1 MNCNFTKNYKALVF
15 VSILLTLAS
24 LSLIIKNKFNL
35 GIDFSGGIFLEVQK
49 SVNEENLQKLISN
62 YHGEVTNSDV
72 SHIIK
77 IKVQNVDHNAIIS
90 DLTSKIGDKNI
101 IRTDFIG
108 PKFGSQ
114 LVISSIYAIISGVFV
129 IFLYVWLKFSV
140 GFGLIASISL
150 IHDIIIVLAFI
161 SLIKFEM
168 NLIIV
173 SAILAI
179 IGYSVNDT
187 IVIFDRIRSLT
198 KKGSKY
204 ENVINNAMNMVIK
217 RSIITSF
224 VTMITIFPMCFIED
238 ISIREFTISVLFGI
252 AVGTYSSI
260 SFPIIF
266 HKYSLFQYKFK
277 EKIEK
282 KPTDFI

>member
-1 MNCNFTKNYKALVF
+1 MNFNFAKNYRILIF
-15 VSILLTLAS
+15 VSILLTIAS
-24 LSLIIKNKFNL
+24 IGVVIKNKFNL
-35 GIDFSGGIFLEVQK
+35 GIDFSGGIFLEVKQPSNK
-49 SVNEENLQKLISN
+49 SDIEKFVSN
-62 YHGEVTNSDV
+62 YHGEMTNSDV
-72 SHIIK
+72 SYIIK
-77 IKVQNVDHNAIIS
+77 IKAQNVDYNSIIS

-114 LVISSIYAIISGVFV
+114 LVISSIYAILSGVFV
-129 IFLYVWLKFSV
+129 IFLYVWLKFNV
-140 GFGLIASISL
+140 GFGVVASISL
-150 IHDIIIVLAFI
+150 IHDIIIVLAFV
-161 SLIKFEM
+161 SLIGFEM
-168 NLIIV
+168 NLIII

-187 IVIFDRIRSLT
+187 IVIFDRIRSIA

-238 ISIREFTISVLFGI
+238 LSIKEFTISVLFGI
-252 AVGTYSSI
+252 TVGTYSSI

-266 HKYSLFQYKFK
+266 HKYPFFQYKFK

-282 KPTDFI
+282 KPIDFI